1 MGDDGGLG
9 GIDFS
14 KLGAAGGMGETP
26 GMEDVSAG
34 AADDDDDD
42 DSVWQPVPTK

>member
-14 KLGAAGGMGETP
+14 KLGAAGGMGEP
-26 GMEDVSAG
+26 SGMEGLGAG
-34 AADDDDDD
+34 ADDEDE